1 MFKEKGWKII
11 WTPPYCPKLQPIEL
25 VWGVGKQR
33 AGALYSRGRN
43 LKTTREHLRRGWYGG
58 ESSGTKPFEPCNV
71 RGCWDTAL
79 AEMNRWIAADLEHNP
94 GDYGRP
100 KGLTGKMG
108 NLGGVAGWTQTDPTC
123 TDIGDIDVGD
133 GTDIDHIRGE
143 GASDVL
149 QENIQVAAAYL
160 GGGDV

>member
-1 MFKEKGWKII
+1 
-11 WTPPYCPKLQPIEL
+11 
-25 VWGVGKQR
+25 
-33 AGALYSRGRN
+33 
-43 LKTTREHLRRGWYGG
+43 
-58 ESSGTKPFEPCNV
+58 
-71 RGCWDTAL
+71 
-79 AEMNRWIAADLEHNP
+79 MNRWIAADLEHNP

-100 KGLTGKMG
+100 KGLTGEMG
-108 NLGGVAGWTQTDPTC
+108 NLGGVAGWTRSDPTC

-143 GASDVL
+143 EASDVL